1 MKKFTKHL
9 VAFAAILMVAATT
22 LTACGEPKQFNQ
34 QDMPEKGEEIAII
47 TTNHGVIKAKFFPE
61 HAPESSK
68 NFVTLSKEGKYNGN
82 IFHRIVPGFVLQGGD
97 FTNQNGLGGHSYKGP
112 GTTIGLEIHPELRH
126 VQGALSMARKGND
139 INSNGSQFFIV
150 TPDEGTPSLDD
161 DYSVFGQVFDGMD
174 VVKKIEA
181 VETDGGSVP
190 LEPVVMETVEIVE
203 FE

>member
-1 MKKFTKHL
+1 
-9 VAFAAILMVAATT
+9 
-22 LTACGEPKQFNQ
+22 
-34 QDMPEKGEEIAII
+34 
-47 TTNHGVIKAKFFPE
+47 
-61 HAPESSK
+61 
-68 NFVTLSKEGKYNGN
+68 
-82 IFHRIVPGFVLQGGD
+82 
-97 FTNQNGLGGHSYKGP
+97 
-112 GTTIGLEIHPELRH
+112 
-126 VQGALSMARKGND
+126 MARKGND